1 MEENLGKKL
10 RAAREAAGLTIDD
23 AVYRAKLPRSV
34 VEALEAEDFGFFT
47 SPLYARSFLKQYGD
61 YVGMDV
67 TPWLDELVPTA
78 LIDGEAVEAFIEIDE
93 PAPLPVIRDRKR
105 DTGGGGAMAAVWMIL
120 ITGGLIW
127 GGVELFREFERRHAA
142 APLPVQ
148 LPTAQAPLVEVL
160 ELENE
165 ATQEADGPVQE
176 VVATEG
182 PEPPRRAIIVREE
195 E

>member
-1 MEENLGKKL
+1 MEGNLGKKL

-34 VEALEAEDFGFFT
+34 VVALEAEDFGFFT

-78 LIDGEAVEAFIEIDE
+78 LIDGEAVEAFIEIEE
-93 PAPLPVIRDRKR
+93 PSPLPVIRDRKR
-105 DTGGGGAMAAVWMIL
+105 DTSGGGAMAAVWMIL

-127 GGVELFREFERRHAA
+127 GGVELFREFERRHAVVPPPA
-142 APLPVQ
+142 Q
-148 LPTAQAPLVEVL
+148 TPTAQATLVEVL
-160 ELENE
+160 EIDNE
-165 ATQEADGPVQE
+165 AAQEADGPAQE